1 MNQDI
6 SKLTLTRISIYT
18 IYMLK
23 FYTKFYQNLLK
34 AKTNL
39 LLSLLFGSFIFTSC
53 ASASY
58 NQEASAPQQTAVDS
72 KVIQEVADF
81 AQGGE
86 VPQKKPQLI
95 KKARMTV
102 LVKSLDKSV
111 DAVEKIIN
119 QQKGYLLSLEET
131 QIDNSDY
138 RPSANVQM
146 RVPQNALENTLNQL
160 AELGTV
166 QSRNITAED
175 VGEQI
180 VDFQARLSNLRRTE
194 SNLQKIMDKSGSMKD
209 ILSVSQELS
218 KVREQIE
225 RITAQLKSLQNQV
238 AYSTI
243 TLDLRAAVAST
254 SNQPGLPSQIQDTWN
269 NSTSSFAAFT
279 VGLMKLGIWL
289 IVYTPY
295 LLILVAAGY
304 FLKRKFLSEQRL
316 PRIHQSRNSD
326 NN

>member
-1 MNQDI
+1 
-6 SKLTLTRISIYT
+6 
-18 IYMLK
+18 MLIL
-23 FYTKFYQNLLK
+23 YTKFYQNLLK
-34 AKTNL
+34 AKTSL
-39 LLSLLFGSFIFTSC
+39 LLSLFLGSFVFTSC

-58 NQEASAPQQTAVDS
+58 NQETSAPQQSAVNS
-72 KVIQEVADF
+72 EAVQVADF

-86 VPQKKPQLI
+86 VPQKRPQLI
-95 KKARMTV
+95 RKARMTV
-102 LVKSLDKSV
+102 IVKSLDKSV

-119 QQKGYLLSLEET
+119 QQKGYLLNLQET
-131 QIDNSDY
+131 QIDNSNY
-138 RPSANVQM
+138 RSSATVQM
-146 RVPQNALENTLNQL
+146 RVPQNALQNTLGQL
-160 AELGTV
+160 AELGIV
-166 QSRNITAED
+166 QNRNITAED

-180 VDFQARLSNLRRTE
+180 VDFQARLTNLRRTE
-194 SNLQKIMDKSGSMKD
+194 SNLQKIMDKSGSIKD
-209 ILSVSQELS
+209 ILTVSQELS

-225 RITAQLKSLQNQV
+225 RITAQVKSLQNQV

-243 TLDLRAAVAST
+243 TLDLRAAVSNT

-316 PRIHQSRNSD
+316 GRIHQSRNSD

>member
-1 MNQDI
+1 M
-6 SKLTLTRISIYT
+6 
-18 IYMLK
+18 
-23 FYTKFYQNLLK
+23 F
-34 AKTNL
+34 A
-39 LLSLLFGSFIFTSC
+39 SC

-58 NQEASAPQQTAVDS
+58 NAEDSFAPESSVDS
-72 KVIQEVADF
+72 KAVQEVADF

-86 VPQKKPQLI
+86 QVPQKKPQLI
-95 KKARMTV
+95 KKARMTII
-102 LVKSLDKSV
+102 VKSLDKSV
-111 DAVEKIIN
+111 DAVEKVIN

-131 QIDNSDY
+131 QIDNSNY
-138 RPSANVQM
+138 RPSATIQM
-146 RVPQNALENTLNQL
+146 RVPQNVLENTLNLL
-160 AELGTV
+160 AELGNV

-194 SNLQKIMDKSGSMKD
+194 TNLQKIMDKSGSMKD

-238 AYSTI
+238 AFSTI
-243 TLDLRAAVAST
+243 TLNLEAAVSST

-269 NSTSSFAAFT
+269 NSTSSFGAFT

-289 IVYTPY
+289 IVYSPY

-304 FLKRKFLSEQRL
+304 FLKRKFRASQRL
-316 PRIHQSRNSD
+316 PQIHQSRNSD